1 MMITEK
7 MQKAMNQQL
16 NRELYS
22 AYLYLAMSAYFED
35 LNLSG
40 FAHWMRVQAREEE
53 AHAMKFY
60 RHLVERGGRVVLSAI
75 ESPPKD
81 WKSPFAVF
89 QQALEHEQKVT
100 KMIHDLLNLARAGKD
115 HAADAFLQ
123 WFVKEQVEEEFSTNE
138 ILQKLKW
145 IGESAGGLLLLDH
158 ELSKRKV
165 EKDADEE
172 EEE

>member
-1 MMITEK
+1 MMTEK

-22 AYLYLAMSAYFED
+22 AYLYLAMSAYFENH
-35 LNLSG
+35 NLSG

-81 WKSPFAVF
+81 WKSPLAVF

-138 ILQKLKW
+138 IVQKLNW

-165 EKDADEE
+165 EKGADEE
-172 EEE
+172 EKE